1 MQEVD
6 TTAPAATGNLVDE
19 ISKGLAGKGKKEVVT
34 ELVQSLATDI
44 EAGKK
49 EDKTETVTKV
59 EPTAKVEETKKDDT
73 NPEFE
78 ALATFLDD
86 KEEDVKPK
94 TEGVIIGD
102 GSTPKEKTTE
112 KDYTEYINK
121 AKEYDE
127 TMSIPLVKAFADLV
141 KSGVTNPNEILAK
154 IGYEDVKKVPARQ
167 IMEESLKAEG

>member
-59 EPTAKVEETKKDDT
+59 F
-73 NPEFE
+73 NNYRR
-78 ALATFLDD
+78 
-86 KEEDVKPK
+86 
-94 TEGVIIGD
+94 GN
-102 GSTPKEKTTE
+102 
-112 KDYTEYINK
+112 YI
-121 AKEYDE
+121 
-127 TMSIPLVKAFADLV
+127 
-141 KSGVTNPNEILAK
+141 
-154 IGYEDVKKVPARQ
+154 
-167 IMEESLKAEG
+167 